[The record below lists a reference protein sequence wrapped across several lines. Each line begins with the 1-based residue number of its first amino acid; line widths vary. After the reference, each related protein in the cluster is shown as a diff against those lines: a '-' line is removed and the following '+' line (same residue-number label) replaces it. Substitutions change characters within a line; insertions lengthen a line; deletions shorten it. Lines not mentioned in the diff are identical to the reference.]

1 MTNLPPDYDAR
12 VYAGIL
18 GKLIGVYLGRP
29 FEGWGRRQIEETIGE
44 VNYYVHQ
51 KFGVPLVV
59 TDDDISGT
67 FIFPR
72 AFDDNNCPYDVTP
85 KMVAD
90 VWLNH
95 LIENKTVLWWGGL
108 GVSTEHTAFLRLRDG
123 IQPPDSGSIER
134 NTQVVAEQIGAQIF
148 IDAWAMI
155 APGDPEKA
163 ARLAG
168 VAASVS
174 HDGDAVRAAQ
184 LLAAMEAIAFVESDR
199 DKILDLALVHI
210 SKRGKLRRLVD
221 DIRAWHSADPS
232 DWRHTFA
239 QIENKYGY
247 DKFGGGC
254 HVIPNHAIIQMAFLH
269 GDDDFQRT
277 LMIAAT
283 AGWDTDCN
291 VGNIGALMGIKN
303 GLDAIDRG
311 PDYRTPVA
319 DRMYLPSAKPGSQI
333 TDAAVE
339 AVRIAN
345 IGRRIQGMRPVMPN
359 GGMRYHFML
368 PGSLHGFRVRSGDDA
383 TDGVSID
390 NVEIG
395 ELAEN
400 AGVAADERAL
410 VISYRNIATGVVAR
424 VATDTFYPAEAY
436 VGGYEAIGS
445 PNLYSGQLV
454 RARVVAG
461 TSNAR
466 AASVRLCVGV
476 LEGDGNLTW
485 LCSHVTSIAQGE
497 ASTMQ
502 WTVPDTHGRP
512 VGAVGLQVVGQSGTG
527 SIYLD
532 WLDHSGVPSVSLCP
546 PTDGPLNKAWR
557 ASWITDLDRL
567 EFSGP
572 EALYPYRL
580 VSNRGSK
587 LAISGGHVWTGY
599 RTTAHFVPHM
609 AESFALLAAVRG
621 LRRHVALE
629 VTSTGNAKLVYRK
642 DDIVEVI
649 AEETVSWAPDTVY
662 ALSLDLNADGNVIGI
677 VDAPGA
683 LIRVEGL
690 IPMDDASGGV
700 GMSVDNGVT
709 KVSSV
714 RVEPLTN

>member
-1 MTNLPPDYDAR
+1 M
-12 VYAGIL
+12 
-18 GKLIGVYLGRP
+18 
-29 FEGWGRRQIEETIGE
+29 
-44 VNYYVHQ
+44 
-51 KFGVPLVV
+51 
-59 TDDDISGT
+59 
-67 FIFPR
+67 
-72 AFDDNNCPYDVTP
+72 
-85 KMVAD
+85 
-90 VWLNH
+90 
-95 LIENKTVLWWGGL
+95 
-108 GVSTEHTAFLRLRDG
+108 
-123 IQPPDSGSIER
+123 PPDSGSIER

-163 ARLAG
+163 AHFAG

-199 DKILDLALVHI
+199 DKILDLALLHI
-210 SKRGKLRRLVD
+210 SKGGKLRRLVD

-232 DWRHTFA
+232 DWRQTFTH
-239 QIENKYGY
+239 IENKYGY

-291 VGNIGALMGIKN
+291 VGNVGALMGIKN
-303 GLDAIDRG
+303 GLDGIDRG
-311 PDYRTPVA
+311 PDFRTPVA

-345 IGRRIQGMRPVMPN
+345 IGRRIQGIRPVMPN

-368 PGSLHGFRVRSGDDA
+368 RGSLHGFRVRGGDDA
-383 TDGVSID
+383 TDGVTID

-410 VISYRNIATGVVAR
+410 LIAYKNVSTGVVAR
-424 VATDTFYPAEAY
+424 VATDTFYPSDAY

-445 PNLYSGQLV
+445 PNVYSGQLL
-454 RARVVAG
+454 RARVVSG
-461 TSNAR
+461 TSNVR

-476 LEGDGNLTW
+476 LEGDGALTW
-485 LCSHVTSIAQGE
+485 LCSHVTVIAPGE
-497 ASTMQ
+497 ASTLQ
-502 WTVPDTHGRP
+502 WTVPDTHGRM
-512 VGAVGLQVVGQSGTG
+512 VGAVGIQVVGQSGSGTV
-527 SIYLD
+527 YLD
-532 WLDHSGVPSVSLCP
+532 WLDHSGVPAVSLCP
-546 PTDGPLNKAWR
+546 PVDGAANKAWR

-567 EFSGP
+567 EFSGH
-572 EALYPYRL
+572 ESTYPYRL
-580 VSNRGSK
+580 VSNNGSK
-587 LAISGGHVWTGY
+587 QAITGGHAWTGY
-599 RTTAHFVPHM
+599 RTTAHFEPHM
-609 AESFALLAAVRG
+609 AENFALLAGVRG

-629 VTSTGNAKLVYRK
+629 VTSAGTVKLVFRK
-642 DDIVEVI
+642 DDTVEVI
-649 AEETVSWAPDTVY
+649 AEEAVKWVPDTVY
-662 ALSLDLNADGNVIGI
+662 ALSVDLNASGTVIGV

-700 GMSVDNGVT
+700 GMSVDSGVT
-709 KVSSV
+709 KVSSM

>member
-1 MTNLPPDYDAR
+1 M
-12 VYAGIL
+12 
-18 GKLIGVYLGRP
+18 
-29 FEGWGRRQIEETIGE
+29 
-44 VNYYVHQ
+44 
-51 KFGVPLVV
+51 
-59 TDDDISGT
+59 
-67 FIFPR
+67 
-72 AFDDNNCPYDVTP
+72 
-85 KMVAD
+85 
-90 VWLNH
+90 
-95 LIENKTVLWWGGL
+95 
-108 GVSTEHTAFLRLRDG
+108 
-123 IQPPDSGSIER
+123 PPDSGSIER

-163 ARLAG
+163 AHFAG

-199 DKILDLALVHI
+199 DKILDLALLHI
-210 SKRGKLRRLVD
+210 SKGGKLRRLVD

-232 DWRHTFA
+232 DWRQTFTH
-239 QIENKYGY
+239 IENKYGY

-291 VGNIGALMGIKN
+291 VGNVGALMGIKN
-303 GLDAIDRG
+303 GLDGIDRG
-311 PDYRTPVA
+311 PDFRTPVA

-345 IGRRIQGMRPVMPN
+345 IGRRIQGIRPVMPN

-368 PGSLHGFRVRSGDDA
+368 RGSLHGFRVRGGDDA
-383 TDGVSID
+383 TDGVTID

-410 VISYRNIATGVVAR
+410 LIAYKNVSTGVVAR
-424 VATDTFYPAEAY
+424 VATDTFYPSEAY

-445 PNLYSGQLV
+445 PNVYSGQLL
-454 RARVVAG
+454 RARVVSG
-461 TSNAR
+461 TSNVR

-476 LEGDGNLTW
+476 LEGDGALTW
-485 LCSHVTSIAQGE
+485 LCSHVTVIAPGE
-497 ASTMQ
+497 ASTLQ
-502 WTVPDTHGRP
+502 WTVPDTHGRM
-512 VGAVGLQVVGQSGTG
+512 VGAVGIQVVGQSGSGTV
-527 SIYLD
+527 YLD
-532 WLDHSGVPSVSLCP
+532 WLDHSGVPAVSLCP
-546 PTDGPLNKAWR
+546 PVDGAANKAWR

-567 EFSGP
+567 EFSGH
-572 EALYPYRL
+572 ESTYPYRL
-580 VSNRGSK
+580 VSNNGSK
-587 LAISGGHVWTGY
+587 QAITGGHAWTGY
-599 RTTAHFVPHM
+599 RTTAHFEPHM
-609 AESFALLAAVRG
+609 AENFALLAGVRG

-629 VTSTGNAKLVYRK
+629 VTSAGTVKLVFRK
-642 DDIVEVI
+642 DDTVEVI
-649 AEETVSWAPDTVY
+649 AEEAVKWVPDTVY
-662 ALSLDLNADGNVIGI
+662 ALSVDLNASGTVIGV

-700 GMSVDNGVT
+700 GMSVDSGVT
-709 KVSSV
+709 KVSSM

>member
-1 MTNLPPDYDAR
+1 M
-12 VYAGIL
+12 
-18 GKLIGVYLGRP
+18 
-29 FEGWGRRQIEETIGE
+29 
-44 VNYYVHQ
+44 
-51 KFGVPLVV
+51 
-59 TDDDISGT
+59 
-67 FIFPR
+67 
-72 AFDDNNCPYDVTP
+72 
-85 KMVAD
+85 
-90 VWLNH
+90 
-95 LIENKTVLWWGGL
+95 
-108 GVSTEHTAFLRLRDG
+108 
-123 IQPPDSGSIER
+123 PPDSGSIER

-163 ARLAG
+163 AHFAG

-184 LLAAMEAIAFVESDR
+184 LLAAMEAIAFVESGR
-199 DKILDLALVHI
+199 DKILDLALLHI
-210 SKRGKLRRLVD
+210 SKGGKLRRLVD

-232 DWRHTFA
+232 DWRQTFTH
-239 QIENKYGY
+239 IENKYGY

-291 VGNIGALMGIKN
+291 VGNVGALMGIKN
-303 GLDAIDRG
+303 GLDGIDRG
-311 PDYRTPVA
+311 PDFRTPVA

-345 IGRRIQGMRPVMPN
+345 IGRRIQGIRPVMPN

-368 PGSLHGFRVRSGDDA
+368 RGSLHGFRVRGGDDA
-383 TDGVSID
+383 TDGVTID

-410 VISYRNIATGVVAR
+410 LIAYKNVSTGVVAR
-424 VATDTFYPAEAY
+424 VATDTFYPSEAY

-445 PNLYSGQLV
+445 PNVYSGQLL
-454 RARVVAG
+454 RARVVSG
-461 TSNAR
+461 TSNVR

-476 LEGDGNLTW
+476 LEGDGALTW
-485 LCSHVTSIAQGE
+485 LCSHVTVIAPGE
-497 ASTMQ
+497 ASTLQ
-502 WTVPDTHGRP
+502 WTVPDTHGRM
-512 VGAVGLQVVGQSGTG
+512 VGAVGIQVVGQSGSGTV
-527 SIYLD
+527 YLD
-532 WLDHSGVPSVSLCP
+532 WLDHSGVPAVSLCP
-546 PTDGPLNKAWR
+546 PVDGAANKAWR

-567 EFSGP
+567 EFSGH
-572 EALYPYRL
+572 ESTYPYRL
-580 VSNRGSK
+580 VSNNGPK
-587 LAISGGHVWTGY
+587 QAITGGHAWTGY
-599 RTTAHFVPHM
+599 RTTAHFEPHM
-609 AESFALLAAVRG
+609 AENFALLAGVRG

-629 VTSTGNAKLVYRK
+629 VTSAGTVKLVFRK
-642 DDIVEVI
+642 DDTVEVI
-649 AEETVSWAPDTVY
+649 AEEAVKWVPDTVY
-662 ALSLDLNADGNVIGI
+662 ALSVDLNASGTVIGV

-700 GMSVDNGVT
+700 GMSVDSGVT
-709 KVSSV
+709 KVSSM

>member
-1 MTNLPPDYDAR
+1 M
-12 VYAGIL
+12 
-18 GKLIGVYLGRP
+18 
-29 FEGWGRRQIEETIGE
+29 
-44 VNYYVHQ
+44 
-51 KFGVPLVV
+51 
-59 TDDDISGT
+59 
-67 FIFPR
+67 
-72 AFDDNNCPYDVTP
+72 
-85 KMVAD
+85 
-90 VWLNH
+90 
-95 LIENKTVLWWGGL
+95 
-108 GVSTEHTAFLRLRDG
+108 
-123 IQPPDSGSIER
+123 PPDSGSIER

-163 ARLAG
+163 AHFAG

-199 DKILDLALVHI
+199 DKILDLALLHI
-210 SKRGKLRRLVD
+210 SKGGKLRRLVD

-232 DWRHTFA
+232 DWRQTFTH
-239 QIENKYGY
+239 IENKYGY

-291 VGNIGALMGIKN
+291 VGNVGALMGIKN
-303 GLDAIDRG
+303 GLDGIDRG
-311 PDYRTPVA
+311 PDFRTPVA

-345 IGRRIQGMRPVMPN
+345 IGRRIQGIRPVMPN

-368 PGSLHGFRVRSGDDA
+368 RGSLHGFRVRGGDDA
-383 TDGVSID
+383 TDGVTID

-410 VISYRNIATGVVAR
+410 LIAYKNVSTGVVAR
-424 VATDTFYPAEAY
+424 VATDTFYPSEAY

-445 PNLYSGQLV
+445 PNVYSGQLL
-454 RARVVAG
+454 RARVVSG
-461 TSNAR
+461 TSNVR

-476 LEGDGNLTW
+476 LEGDGALTW
-485 LCSHVTSIAQGE
+485 LCSHVTVIAPGE
-497 ASTMQ
+497 ASTLQ
-502 WTVPDTHGRP
+502 WTVPDTHGRM
-512 VGAVGLQVVGQSGTG
+512 VGAVGIQVVGQSGSGTV
-527 SIYLD
+527 YLD
-532 WLDHSGVPSVSLCP
+532 WLDHSGVPAVSLCP
-546 PTDGPLNKAWR
+546 PVDGAANKAWR

-567 EFSGP
+567 EFSGH
-572 EALYPYRL
+572 ESTYPYRL
-580 VSNRGSK
+580 VSNNGPK
-587 LAISGGHVWTGY
+587 QAITGGHAWTGY
-599 RTTAHFVPHM
+599 RTTAHFEPHM
-609 AESFALLAAVRG
+609 AENFALLAGVRG

-629 VTSTGNAKLVYRK
+629 VTSAGTVKLVFRK
-642 DDIVEVI
+642 DDTVEVI
-649 AEETVSWAPDTVY
+649 AEEAVKWVPDTVY
-662 ALSLDLNADGNVIGI
+662 ALSVDLNASGTVIGV

-700 GMSVDNGVT
+700 GMSVDSGVT
-709 KVSSV
+709 KVSSM

>member
-1 MTNLPPDYDAR
+1 
-12 VYAGIL
+12 
-18 GKLIGVYLGRP
+18 
-29 FEGWGRRQIEETIGE
+29 
-44 VNYYVHQ
+44 
-51 KFGVPLVV
+51 
-59 TDDDISGT
+59 
-67 FIFPR
+67 
-72 AFDDNNCPYDVTP
+72 
-85 KMVAD
+85 
-90 VWLNH
+90 
-95 LIENKTVLWWGGL
+95 
-108 GVSTEHTAFLRLRDG
+108 
-123 IQPPDSGSIER
+123 
-134 NTQVVAEQIGAQIF
+134 
-148 IDAWAMI
+148 MI

-163 ARLAG
+163 AHFAG

-199 DKILDLALVHI
+199 DKILDLALLHI
-210 SKRGKLRRLVD
+210 SKGGKLRRLVD

-232 DWRHTFA
+232 DWRQTFTH
-239 QIENKYGY
+239 IENKYGY

-291 VGNIGALMGIKN
+291 VGNVGALMGIKN
-303 GLDAIDRG
+303 GLDGIDRG
-311 PDYRTPVA
+311 PDFRTPVA

-345 IGRRIQGMRPVMPN
+345 IGRRIQGIRPVMPN

-368 PGSLHGFRVRSGDDA
+368 RGSLHGFRVRGGDDA
-383 TDGVSID
+383 TDGVTID

-410 VISYRNIATGVVAR
+410 LIAYKNVSTGVVAR
-424 VATDTFYPAEAY
+424 VATDTFYPSEAY

-445 PNLYSGQLV
+445 PNVYSGQLL
-454 RARVVAG
+454 RARVVSG
-461 TSNAR
+461 TSNVR

-476 LEGDGNLTW
+476 LEGDGALTW
-485 LCSHVTSIAQGE
+485 LCSHVTVIAPGE
-497 ASTMQ
+497 ASTLQ
-502 WTVPDTHGRP
+502 WTVPDTHGRM
-512 VGAVGLQVVGQSGTG
+512 VGAVGIQVVGQSGSGTV
-527 SIYLD
+527 YLD
-532 WLDHSGVPSVSLCP
+532 WLDHSGVPAVSLCP
-546 PTDGPLNKAWR
+546 PVDGAANKAWR

-567 EFSGP
+567 EFSGH
-572 EALYPYRL
+572 ESTYPYRL
-580 VSNRGSK
+580 VSNNGPK
-587 LAISGGHVWTGY
+587 QAITGGHAWTGY
-599 RTTAHFVPHM
+599 RTTAHFEPHM
-609 AESFALLAAVRG
+609 AENFALLAGVRG

-629 VTSTGNAKLVYRK
+629 VTSAGTVKLVFRK
-642 DDIVEVI
+642 DDTVEVI
-649 AEETVSWAPDTVY
+649 AEEAVKWVPDTVY
-662 ALSLDLNADGNVIGI
+662 ALSVDLNASGTVIGV

-700 GMSVDNGVT
+700 GMSVDSGVT
-709 KVSSV
+709 KVSSM